1 MNIIYPNSQYK
12 TILVTGGCGF
22 IGSNFI
28 NKYALLYPNIQ
39 FVNVDYMTY
48 ASDAKNIKVAQNEN
62 YSFEQV
68 DIRNRVELEKIFI
81 KYSPDAIIHFAA
93 ESHVDLSITN
103 PTIFVETNVLGTQ
116 NLLDLSI
123 KHGIRRFHHVST
135 DEVYGELGTTG
146 YFTETTPLA
155 PNSPY
160 SASKASSDLLV
171 RAYVETFKLNA
182 VTTRCS
188 NNYGPNQDKTKL
200 IPKSITNLL
209 SDKKIGIYGKG
220 LNIRDWLYVEDH
232 CDAIW
237 TVFMSAKVGTV
248 YNVGGNCEKS
258 NNEIAQVLIGLTN
271 KDSSYIEYIE
281 DRKGHDFRYAIDA
294 SLIKHDLGWE
304 PKYTFETGIKNT
316 INYYQSSI
324 IYE

>member
-12 TILVTGGCGF
+12 AILVTGGCGF
-22 IGSNFI
+22 IGSNFL
-28 NKYALLYPNIQ
+28 NKYVDLYPAIT
-39 FVNVDYMTY
+39 FVNIDSMTY
-48 ASDAKNIKVAQNEN
+48 AADLKNVTVSEN
-62 YSFEQV
+62 TNYVFEQV
-68 DIRNRVELEKIFI
+68 DIRDKKNLELVFS
-81 KYSPDAIIHFAA
+81 KYNPDAIIHFAA
-93 ESHVDLSITN
+93 ESHVDMSIAN

-116 NLLDLSI
+116 NLLDLALKFGI
-123 KHGIRRFHHVST
+123 KRFHHVST
-135 DEVYGELGTTG
+135 DEVYGELGAEG
-146 YFTETTPLA
+146 YFTELTPIA

-160 SASKASSDLLV
+160 SASKASSDLIV
-171 RAYVETFKLNA
+171 RAYIETFKLNA
-182 VTTRCS
+182 VITRCS

-209 SDKKIGIYGKG
+209 SDKKIGIFGKG

-237 TVFMSAKVGTV
+237 AVFNKAKSGSV
-248 YNVGGNCEKS
+248 YNIGGNCEKS
-258 NNEIAQVLIGLTN
+258 NNDIAHTLIELTN

-281 DRKGHDFRYAIDA
+281 DRKGHDFRYAIDP

-304 PKYTFETGIKNT
+304 PQYTFETGISKT
-316 INYYQSSI
+316 IKYYQQNF